1 MTARHDR
8 LSELCYAAEGLSGT
22 ASAAAL
28 RQIGSLASTA
38 PTGRMFGAIAT
49 LTEFSADAA
58 SKLAEGSR
66 LMAGG
71 DTLAA
76 RDRLADAIDRLNHL
90 AAGAIPDLGIDATD
104 RRKQG

>member
-58 SKLAEGSR
+58 SKLAEG
-66 LMAGG
+66 
-71 DTLAA
+71 
-76 RDRLADAIDRLNHL
+76 IDRLNHL